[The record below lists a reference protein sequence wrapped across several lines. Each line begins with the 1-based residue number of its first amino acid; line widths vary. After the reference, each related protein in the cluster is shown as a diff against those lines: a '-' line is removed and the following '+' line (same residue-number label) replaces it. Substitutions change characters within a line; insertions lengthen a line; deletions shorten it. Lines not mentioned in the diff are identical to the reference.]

1 MDTRQHIIETAYA
14 AFYQHG
20 FHACGVEFLA
30 QHAGVTKRTLYA
42 HFGSKDGLI
51 EAVLQYRHQQ
61 FVAKMQA
68 ALNTAPANETVSAY
82 LDFIA
87 AWAQTDTFSGC
98 LFINACA
105 EYAEAEAMPHIYA
118 HQHKRKIRQILA
130 DRLQKAGT
138 ADTEHLAGLLFVF
151 GEGMIVAAQSGQKDL
166 LSLRSEII
174 RIFNNL

>member
-14 AFYQHG
+14 AFYRHG

-61 FVAKMQA
+61 FVAQMQA
-68 ALNTAPANETVSAY
+68 ALDEVSLNETVSAY

-87 AWAQTDTFSGC
+87 AWGQTDAFSGC
-98 LFINACA
+98 LFVNACA
-105 EYAEAEAMPHIYA
+105 EYAEAAAMPHRYA
-118 HQHKRKIRQILA
+118 QQHKQEIRRILA
-130 DRLQKAGT
+130 SRLQNAGKT
-138 ADTEHLAGLLFVF
+138 NAKHLADLLFVF
-151 GEGMIVAAQSGQKDL
+151 GEGMIVAAQSGHKDL
-166 LSLRSEII
+166 LALRSEII
-174 RIFNNL
+174 RILSI